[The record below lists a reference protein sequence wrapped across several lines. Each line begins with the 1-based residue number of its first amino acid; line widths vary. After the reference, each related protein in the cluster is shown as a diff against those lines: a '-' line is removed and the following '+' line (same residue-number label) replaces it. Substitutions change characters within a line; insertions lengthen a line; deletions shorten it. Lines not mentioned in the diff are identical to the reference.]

1 MGVSLYHAAG
11 PRPIGAVIYIMKGGK
26 MPRFS
31 SSYLVTIVLCSIIV
45 TLLYFYWSVSGQLKT
60 EKDDKISMR
69 SGLQAMDAEKEK
81 LIVRLKTLAND
92 LQSQEKDNIIFQT
105 ENKELKGQLEEAQ
118 NKLVSLYY
126 I

>member
-1 MGVSLYHAAG
+1 M
-11 PRPIGAVIYIMKGGK
+11 
-26 MPRFS
+26 
-31 SSYLVTIVLCSIIV
+31 
-45 TLLYFYWSVSGQLKT
+45 YFYWSVSGQLKT
-60 EKDDKISMR
+60 EKDEKISMR

-92 LQSQEKDNIIFQT
+92 LQSQEKDNRIFQT

-126 I
+126 NYVVKQ

>member
-1 MGVSLYHAAG
+1 
-11 PRPIGAVIYIMKGGK
+11 
-26 MPRFS
+26 
-31 SSYLVTIVLCSIIV
+31 
-45 TLLYFYWSVSGQLKT
+45 
-60 EKDDKISMR
+60 MR

-92 LQSQEKDNIIFQT
+92 LQSQEKDNRIFQT

-126 I
+126 NYVVGQ